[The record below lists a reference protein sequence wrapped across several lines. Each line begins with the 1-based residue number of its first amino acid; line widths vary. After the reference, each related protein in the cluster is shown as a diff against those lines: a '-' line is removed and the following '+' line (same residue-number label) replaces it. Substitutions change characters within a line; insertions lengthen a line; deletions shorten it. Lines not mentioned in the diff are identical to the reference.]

1 MRDAPKRRD
10 ALFYTLVGTCCLLA
24 VLCVCLIA
32 SLVLL
37 RRHLTPGGGGD
48 HERPPPPLDRLTNL
62 GDLMLGDAMA
72 TTTERGGGAV
82 RPEWEADYR
91 LPATTLPLHYDLLL
105 HPDLEGGTFTGEVTI
120 KVNVTQARRSLVVNC
135 KLLEVL
141 STRLWRLD
149 AGGGEVAL
157 KRAFEY
163 PANEFWVAEVGDSA
177 GLAPGTYSLK
187 MEFSGKLTD
196 KIVGFYRSVYV
207 DPSSQERRLIATSKF
222 QPTYARQAYPCFD
235 EPGFKSQFRVRLVRP
250 NQGYS
255 ALSNMDQVG
264 EVSDSPA
271 PGLTT
276 AEFRTSV
283 PMVTYLTCFI
293 VSDFQRLPPVNISQ
307 GFPFS
312 VYSTPAQ
319 VNKTAYA
326 LELGSKVTEYYI
338 NYFNIPYPLPKLD
351 MIAIPDFVS
360 GAMEHW
366 GLVTF
371 RETLM
376 LYDPNISSTANQQRV
391 ALVVAHELAHMW
403 FGNLMTLKWWNDLW
417 LNEGFATYMEYK
429 GVDNAHPDW
438 HVMDSFLVDEL
449 HPVMVLDAVLSSH
462 PIVQSVGHPDE
473 ITELFDTISYN
484 KEVNPHLRGTKVENH
499 LGKTTPSSPD
509 RDSNLDLPVFSSR
522 AQHDKRAASIIRMLE
537 DFMGA
542 DKFREGVSRFLNK
555 FKFSNALTQDLYD
568 ELESS
573 GPEAL
578 DITRVMDTWTR
589 QMGFPVVTVTPQRGG
604 VRELRQ
610 SRFLADPAALGDQ
623 QEGGY
628 LWDIPVTYT
637 TASSDKVHRSWLKS
651 DMDSLK
657 VEVSESESWVKFN
670 HHQIGYYRVNYGS
683 EDWRSLTGALL
694 NNTLSLET
702 PDRAHL
708 LDDAF
713 KLADSG
719 LLDYKIALNLT
730 GYLGNETEY
739 IPWSVAAT
747 NFGFLQKMLSGTLTY
762 PKLRKYVRNLVE
774 KAYQQVSWDID
785 PKGSNANK
793 LLGVKILSLACEYG
807 LPECLQEVSRRFSSW
822 VSNPDRKPPPDLR
835 TIIYHYG
842 MFSTGGEDIWDKMW
856 QMYMNETDA
865 QERTKLLYGLASVP
879 EPWLL
884 HRYIEYAK
892 DESNV
897 RSQDFFTVLHFIA
910 SNPVG
915 NPIVWDFIRSEWEY
929 LTGRFTLNNRYLGRT
944 IPHVCSSFA
953 NKFKLQE
960 TQAAQNMTEV
970 CAALPRHYFPGSKSP
985 RMLSQRDQT
994 QAAQNMTEVCIA
1006 LPRHYFPG
1014 SKSPRMLLQM
1024 ETFFSLYPEAG
1035 AGTTARKQ
1043 ALEKVANN
1051 IKWLEQH
1058 RTTIDTWLTDA
1069 TQGLV

>member
-207 DPSSQERRLIATSKF
+207 DPSSQERRYRLEVSIIH
-222 QPTYARQAYPCFD
+222 
-235 EPGFKSQFRVRLVRP
+235 PGPSGESAHRYRLEVSIIHP
-250 NQGYS
+250 GPSGES
-255 ALSNMDQVG
+255 AHRYRLEG

-276 AEFRTSV
+276 VEFRTSV

-438 HVMDSFLVDEL
+438 HVVGRLPLYEDIPRQRTYRFRQPVHAPELIWVNCVRYFIKRNGNSSLETGLNVRYVPCCQMDSFLVDEL

-484 KEVNPHLRGTKVENH
+484 K
-499 LGKTTPSSPD
+499 
-509 RDSNLDLPVFSSR
+509 
-522 AQHDKRAASIIRMLE
+522 AASIIRMLE

-637 TASSDKVHRSWLKS
+637 TASSDKVHRAWLKS

-747 NFGFLQKMLSGTLTY
+747 NFGFLRKMLSGTITY

-953 NKFKLQE
+953 NRFKLQE
-960 TQAAQNMTEV
+960 
-970 CAALPRHYFPGSKSP
+970 
-985 RMLSQRDQT
+985 
-994 QAAQNMTEVCIA
+994 
-1006 LPRHYFPG
+1006 
-1014 SKSPRMLLQM
+1014 M

>member
-1 MRDAPKRRD
+1 MFRGLDQKCKNNWVSPRRQLWRPSWGGGRRD
-10 ALFYTLVGTCCLLA
+10 NQMGH
-24 VLCVCLIA
+24 
-32 SLVLL
+32 S
-37 RRHLTPGGGGD
+37 
-48 HERPPPPLDRLTNL
+48 
-62 GDLMLGDAMA
+62 LML
-72 TTTERGGGAV
+72 
-82 RPEWEADYR
+82 
-91 LPATTLPLHYDLLL
+91 
-105 HPDLEGGTFTGEVTI
+105 
-120 KVNVTQARRSLVVNC
+120 
-135 KLLEVL
+135 
-141 STRLWRLD
+141 
-149 AGGGEVAL
+149 
-157 KRAFEY
+157 
-163 PANEFWVAEVGDSA
+163 
-177 GLAPGTYSLK
+177 
-187 MEFSGKLTD
+187 
-196 KIVGFYRSVYV
+196 
-207 DPSSQERRLIATSKF
+207 F
-222 QPTYARQAYPCFD
+222 Q
-235 EPGFKSQFRVRLVRP
+235 
-250 NQGYS
+250 
-255 ALSNMDQVG
+255 G

-276 AEFRTSV
+276 VEFRTSV

-338 NYFNIPYPLPKLD
+338 DYFNIPYPLPKLD

-376 LYDPNISSTANQQRV
+376 LYDANISSTANQQRV

-484 KEVNPHLRGTKVENH
+484 KDLLHVTSGVTRNFEEGVSTLDSENAINTREALNTHNRHFNAAEVNCQLTIAD
-499 LGKTTPSSPD
+499 LTLT
-509 RDSNLDLPVFSSR
+509 RDKDCIMGSLNAESG
-522 AQHDKRAASIIRMLE
+522 AASIIRMLE
-537 DFMGA
+537 DFLGA

-589 QMGFPVVTVTPQRGG
+589 QMGFPVVTVTPQKGG

-610 SRFLADPAALGDQ
+610 SRFLADPDALRDQ
-623 QEGGY
+623 QEDGY

-637 TASSDKVHRSWLKS
+637 TASSDKVHRAWLNS
-651 DMDSLK
+651 DMDSQR
-657 VEVSESESWVKFN
+657 VEN
-670 HHQIGYYRVNYGS
+670 HLGKTIPSSPDQDSNLDLPVLGS
-683 EDWRSLTGALL
+683 IAQHKTSALA
-694 NNTLSLET
+694 NSATESLET

-747 NFGFLQKMLSGTLTY
+747 NFGFLRKMLSGTTTY
-762 PKLRKYVRNLVE
+762 PKLRKYVRNLVDR
-774 KAYQQVSWDID
+774 AYRQVSWDVD
-785 PKGSNANK
+785 PEDSN
-793 LLGVKILSLACEYG
+793 
-807 LPECLQEVSRRFSSW
+807 
-822 VSNPDRKPPPDLR
+822 SN
-835 TIIYHYG
+835 
-842 MFSTGGEDIWDKMW
+842 
-856 QMYMNETDA
+856 N
-865 QERTKLLYGLASVP
+865 
-879 EPWLL
+879 
-884 HRYIEYAK
+884 YIEYAK

-960 TQAAQNMTEV
+960 
-970 CAALPRHYFPGSKSP
+970 
-985 RMLSQRDQT
+985 
-994 QAAQNMTEVCIA
+994 
-1006 LPRHYFPG
+1006 
-1014 SKSPRMLLQM
+1014 M
-1024 ETFFSLYPEAG
+1024 EMFFSLYPEAG

-1043 ALEKVANN
+1043 ALEKVSNN
-1051 IKWLEQH
+1051 IKWLEKH
-1058 RTTIDTWLTDA
+1058 RTTIDTWLT
-1069 TQGLV
+1069 QGVV